1 MSIINQD
8 GQKIH
13 RFLETRPKTELK
25 KMLKHAEEQYQISV
39 MPEDVKYW
47 RERIALLKEHIKNKL
62 EEEK

>member
-1 MSIINQD
+1 MSYINPD

-25 KMLKHAEEQYQISV
+25 KMLNHAEKLYERSV

-47 RERIALLKEHIKNKL
+47 YLRIVLLKDHIKDKL